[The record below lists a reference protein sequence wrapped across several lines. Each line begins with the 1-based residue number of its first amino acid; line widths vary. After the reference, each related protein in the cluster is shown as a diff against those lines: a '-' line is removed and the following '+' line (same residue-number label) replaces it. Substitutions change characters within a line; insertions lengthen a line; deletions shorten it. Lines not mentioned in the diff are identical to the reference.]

1 MAGLRP
7 TWRACSL
14 MRARGETVET
24 GSSREARFR
33 GLKSTV
39 LSVFERLRSG
49 AERHYASG
57 RLKKVLDYL
66 WPALGLVAVIASLYL
81 LSKEFRS
88 ESLGGE
94 VWAALKAI
102 PPHRY
107 LLAGFGTLLAYA
119 ALAWYDRIAL
129 LHLGVTHISWRF
141 ISLCSFTTYALSHNI
156 GASMFSGAVV
166 RYRAYSSN
174 GLSAAQIAML
184 VVLCSYTFGF
194 GCVLLGGALL
204 SWDPGLMQ
212 RLSGFLPDILTNPHT
227 ARAVGL
233 VCLSG
238 VVLYVIGSLM
248 HFKPLHIGSFEIVYP
263 RPGVMVQ
270 QLFAAP
276 LELIGAGSI
285 IYFALP
291 EVGNPG
297 FAVVLGAF
305 VLSFSVALVS
315 HAPGGLGVFEL
326 LFIKL
331 TPDAPQVQVLAALLV
346 WRLFY
351 LIAPLLFA
359 LGVVVIFER
368 KRLAEALLRRAH
380 HQ

>member
-1 MAGLRP
+1 M
-7 TWRACSL
+7 
-14 MRARGETVET
+14 ET
-24 GSSREARFR
+24 GPSREARSEQNSIIER
-33 GLKSTV
+33 GRST
-39 LSVFERLRSG
+39 LARLR
-49 AERHYASG
+49 ASG
-57 RLKKVLDYL
+57 RLKKVFDYL
-66 WPALGLVAVIASLYL
+66 WPVLGIVAVIGSLYL
-81 LSKEFRS
+81 LNKEFRS

-107 LLAGFGTLLAYA
+107 FLAGLGTLLAYS

-129 LHLGVTHISWRF
+129 LHLGVTHISWPF

-166 RYRAYSSN
+166 RYRAYSTK
-174 GLSAAQIAML
+174 GLTASQVAVL

-194 GCVLLGGALL
+194 GCVLLAGALL
-204 SWDPGLMQ
+204 TWDPTLMQ
-212 RLSGFLPDILTNPHT
+212 RLAGFLPEVLTSPHT

-233 VCLSG
+233 VCLSA
-238 VVLYVIGSLM
+238 VVLYVLGSLM
-248 HFKPLHIGSFEIVYP
+248 HFKPLHVGRFEIVYP
-263 RPGVMVQ
+263 RPAVMVQ
-270 QLFAAP
+270 QLFAGP

-331 TPDAPQVQVLAALLV
+331 TPDSPQVQVLAALLV

-359 LGVVVIFER
+359 LVVVVIFER
-368 KRLAEALLRRAH
+368 GRLAEALVRRAH
-380 HQ
+380 LK